1 MLDPGTLRADA
12 IETRIQ
18 ARLPNLVLRIEFD
31 ALLRNLSAL
40 IGREVD
46 GNLAFS
52 EADAHLPALGAL
64 RRGVFQFASDFN
76 ERGAFFSEL
85 AATEFERMVIMK
97 FLMFHRHNFTYL
109 LQREPLRSTLSAVKV
124 VEEFI
129 EANWDNPINIP
140 AMAKLANV
148 SARSLFRQ
156 FKQDRGYTPADFA
169 KRVRLNRAREMLEQP
184 SDGASVTQI
193 ALKCGFQNL
202 GHFARDFRLSFGE
215 LPSETF
221 RKSVRRRT

>member
-46 GNLAFS
+46 RNLAFS
-52 EADAHLPALGAL
+52 EADVHLPALGAL
-64 RRGVFQFASDFN
+64 RRGVFQFASGLN

-109 LQREPLRSTLSAVKV
+109 LQREPLARRYPPSRSSKSSSK
-124 VEEFI
+124 
-129 EANWDNPINIP
+129 PIRTI
-140 AMAKLANV
+140 
-148 SARSLFRQ
+148 RSIFRQ
-156 FKQDRGYTPADFA
+156 WQSWRT
-169 KRVRLNRAREMLEQP
+169 
-184 SDGASVTQI
+184 
-193 ALKCGFQNL
+193 
-202 GHFARDFRLSFGE
+202 
-215 LPSETF
+215 
-221 RKSVRRRT
+221 SVRRSVPAVQAGSRVHACGLRQAGAAQPRA